1 MELPK
6 NGGIVIID
14 DQMEEAL
21 PLMNALSSKG
31 VAYSYY
37 DGQPRNYP
45 KEPLTNIRLV
55 FLDMHLDEAATSS
68 NSSRNIIST
77 LIGGLDAVI
86 DENNG
91 PYAILVWSKHDSQHL
106 DEFIKEIM
114 EKKALSCSPI
124 AVLNLEKTKCF
135 NRIAEGNTGWTIKP
149 DGLEIIEES
158 LEEQLNSVDAFTV
171 LYGWENAI
179 RESSGKTLTSI
190 SNVFNENSFIWNTN
204 LKSCFYRVARA
215 YAGNNLILKDDN
227 ILKNAFYAMN
237 MIVDDFNCLEVEREI
252 ELLQKI
258 KILQHQPSQEDI
270 VLFADNHDEKL
281 YYVTLSEDGK
291 KFKIFEGKDNI
302 CIREASELSKLLK
315 PKGEIQEVQTSLKD
329 INISSI
335 GRVNTLLNIRTYL
348 LDQYRPGNIYT
359 ASEELKDEIC
369 HRLKFSADECYKM
382 QGIELEMSPLCDFAQ
397 AKRQRLRILPGL
409 IIPYDIDISHLKNAK
424 YTYISNVFYV
434 DAKYIRLLFDFR
446 YFKSEKMDY
455 LVDKNEAIFA
465 LRDEILQTIVDDFSM
480 HASRSGFVYM
490 E

>member
-1 MELPK
+1 
-6 NGGIVIID
+6 
-14 DQMEEAL
+14 
-21 PLMNALSSKG
+21 
-31 VAYSYY
+31 
-37 DGQPRNYP
+37 
-45 KEPLTNIRLV
+45 
-55 FLDMHLDEAATSS
+55 MHLDEAATSS

-237 MIVDDFNCLEVEREI
+237 MIVDDLTVW
-252 ELLQKI
+252 K
-258 KILQHQPSQEDI
+258 
-270 VLFADNHDEKL
+270 
-281 YYVTLSEDGK
+281 
-291 KFKIFEGKDNI
+291 
-302 CIREASELSKLLK
+302 
-315 PKGEIQEVQTSLKD
+315 
-329 INISSI
+329 
-335 GRVNTLLNIRTYL
+335 
-348 LDQYRPGNIYT
+348 
-359 ASEELKDEIC
+359 
-369 HRLKFSADECYKM
+369 
-382 QGIELEMSPLCDFAQ
+382 
-397 AKRQRLRILPGL
+397 
-409 IIPYDIDISHLKNAK
+409 
-424 YTYISNVFYV
+424 
-434 DAKYIRLLFDFR
+434 
-446 YFKSEKMDY
+446 
-455 LVDKNEAIFA
+455 
-465 LRDEILQTIVDDFSM
+465 
-480 HASRSGFVYM
+480 
-490 E
+490 